1 MQWVH
6 FALLSYPTCHMRM
19 PHVATYQ
26 KGSFFIKL
34 QNTMSCYCSSTDLL
48 WHLMAR
54 INNPDDQTKFNL
66 ALDECDITWHKEEG
80 GMATHGQCRNG
91 PKVTILSSDLI
102 CRNCSNKDPT
112 GVYVW
117 HQRTLRDIRKREYM
131 ATEAHGKASFLREDW
146 NIISNTSNLSG
157 VDWLVSIQKT

>member
-6 FALLSYPTCHMRM
+6 FALLSYPTSYAHATCSYLSNRFLFYQ
-19 PHVATYQ
+19 VAKYNVMLL
-26 KGSFFIKL
+26 FF
-34 QNTMSCYCSSTDLL
+34 TDLL

-91 PKVTILSSDLI
+91 PKVTILSNDLI
-102 CRNCSNKDPT
+102 CRDCSNNDPT
-112 GVYVW
+112 GIYVW
-117 HQRTLRDIRKREYM
+117 HQRTKRDSRKREHM
-131 ATEAHGKASFLREDW
+131 ATEARGKTSFLREDW
-146 NIISNTSNLSG
+146 NTISNTTNLSG
-157 VDWLVSIQKT
+157 VDWLMSIQKT